1 MTGWR
6 NRIFVAFAFIVPAPV
21 LACSGPGTQGHA
33 YYADVIVSG
42 TSFID
47 DKTLVREVVA
57 KKIIK
62 GIKTA
67 RYIVEYEGVIDDE
80 CAFLSAGPRDRG
92 VYFLKRKNDGTYVVI
107 WTEKRWKKRWK
118 TGL

>member
-1 MTGWR
+1 MASLA
-6 NRIFVAFAFIVPAPV
+6 AFSVFTSASV

-33 YYADVIVSG
+33 YHADVIVSG

-57 KKIIK
+57 KKVIK
-62 GIKTA
+62 GKKAA
-67 RYIVEYEGVIDDE
+67 RYIVGYEGVIDDE
-80 CAFLSAGPRDRG
+80 CAFLSAAPRDRG
-92 VYFLKRKNDGTYVVI
+92 IYFLKRKDDGTYVVI

-118 TGL
+118 TGS